1 MLMTLGEKITEL
13 RKNKNLSQIQLAEQ
27 LGVSRQ
33 AISKWESGNTM
44 PGIDSIIEISN
55 FFDVTIDSL
64 LKDGDDFTLNKTSN
78 AYTEN
83 EPITQKKEY
92 KVSLWVTLLMMFV
105 SFLIGGFM
113 I

>member
-64 LKDGDDFTLNKTSN
+64 LKDEDDFTLNKTSDTC
-78 AYTEN
+78 TEN
-83 EPITQKKEY
+83 ESITQKKT
-92 KVSLWVTLLMMFV
+92 VPVWAAALIALV

>member
-1 MLMTLGEKITEL
+1 MTLGEKITEL

-64 LKDGDDFTLNKTSN
+64 LKDEDDFTLNKTSDTC
-78 AYTEN
+78 TEN
-83 EPITQKKEY
+83 ESITQKKT
-92 KVSLWVTLLMMFV
+92 VPVWAAALIALV

>member
-64 LKDGDDFTLNKTSN
+64 LKDGDDFTQNKTSDTC
-78 AYTEN
+78 TEN
-83 EPITQKKEY
+83 ESIIQKKA
-92 KVSLWVTLLMMFV
+92 VPVWAAALIALV